1 MIPVE
6 WHAMT
11 SKHVLVV
18 DDDPSILELVSRA
31 LATVELRVSTARRV
45 SMARDVMARQ
55 KIDLIITDAR
65 IPGETGLC
73 LANTARELGIAYI
86 LITGDPEWAA
96 EHGLVPDQYL
106 AKPFELRTLLR
117 LVQSQLE
124 ADATDPLL
132 GGRDS

>member
-1 MIPVE
+1 M
-6 WHAMT
+6 A

-18 DDDPSILELVSRA
+18 DDDPSILDLVSRA

-45 SMARDVMARQ
+45 SLARDVMARQ

-96 EHGLVPDQYL
+96 EHGVAPDQYL

-117 LVQSQLE
+117 LVQSHLE
-124 ADATDPLL
+124 ADAVDPVVS
-132 GGRDS
+132 GGDT